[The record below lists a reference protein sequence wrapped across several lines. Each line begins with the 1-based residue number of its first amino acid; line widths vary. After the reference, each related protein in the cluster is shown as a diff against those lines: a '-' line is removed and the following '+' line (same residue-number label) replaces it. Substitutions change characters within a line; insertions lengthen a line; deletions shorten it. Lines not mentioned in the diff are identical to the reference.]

1 MSRAEAGPDRHS
13 FWHDPALPF
22 IEARAVQ
29 DGRHVCY
36 DKHSHAHF
44 SIGAITGGHSHYLNQ
59 RSLQEVG
66 PGSLVL
72 MNPEEV
78 HACNPIAD
86 QPWSYL
92 MFYLDTDWLRSQQE
106 EAGLGSEFRPFDM
119 TASRDPLLYQGL
131 QHLHHQLVQG
141 PDMPLVIMVTAHGRE
156 CLAQKQQ
163 EEQSQHLLNGFIV
176 KPVTPSRLLDAV
188 LDALAGKQMFS
199 NAQQEAAPRQS
210 RLNGLQLLLVEDNP
224 TNQIVA
230 SELLGNEGALVE
242 IAPGGTFALAMLDC
256 HVKAIS
262 AQCEYL
268 KLAPTPTDAAAKA
281 TENSSGWL
289 GFPARYDTGLS
300 WQYQLQK

>member
-22 IEARAVQ
+22 LEARAVQ

-106 EAGLGSEFRPFDM
+106 EAGLGGEFRPFDM

-131 QHLHHQLVQG
+131 QHLHHQLVEA
-141 PDMPLVIMVTAHGRE
+141 PDPLARE
-156 CLAQKQQ
+156 VACHLFSRQLLARLTPARWDDRPPQHLQRAAELMQ
-163 EEQSQHLLNGFIV
+163 DDSASPLSLSQLSTVAGLTPSHFVRAFSQHYGM
-176 KPVTPSRLLDAV
+176 TPHAYLLDRRIRHARTLLKQGQPLAEV
-188 LDALAGKQMFS
+188 ALASGFADQAHFQRQFKRRV
-199 NAQQEAAPRQS
+199 AATPGQYRTQLARQAE
-210 RLNGLQLLLVEDNP
+210 R
-224 TNQIVA
+224 T
-230 SELLGNEGALVE
+230 
-242 IAPGGTFALAMLDC
+242 
-256 HVKAIS
+256 
-262 AQCEYL
+262 
-268 KLAPTPTDAAAKA
+268 
-281 TENSSGWL
+281 
-289 GFPARYDTGLS
+289 R
-300 WQYQLQK
+300 

>member
-1 MSRAEAGPDRHS
+1 MSRAEAGADRHS

-36 DKHSHAHF
+36 DKHSHPHF

-131 QHLHHQLVQG
+131 RHLHHQLIEA
-141 PDMPLVIMVTAHGRE
+141 PDPLARE
-156 CLAQKQQ
+156 VACHLFSRQLLARLTPARWDDRPP
-163 EEQSQHLLNGFIV
+163 QHLQRAAELMQDDSASPLSLSQLSAVAGL
-176 KPVTPSRLLDAV
+176 TPSHFVCAFSHHYGMTPHAYLLDRRIRHARSLLRQGQPLAEV
-188 LDALAGKQMFS
+188 ALASGFADQAHFQRQFKRRV
-199 NAQQEAAPRQS
+199 AATPGQYRTQLARQAE
-210 RLNGLQLLLVEDNP
+210 R
-224 TNQIVA
+224 T
-230 SELLGNEGALVE
+230 
-242 IAPGGTFALAMLDC
+242 
-256 HVKAIS
+256 
-262 AQCEYL
+262 
-268 KLAPTPTDAAAKA
+268 
-281 TENSSGWL
+281 
-289 GFPARYDTGLS
+289 R
-300 WQYQLQK
+300 

>member
-22 IEARAVQ
+22 LEARAVQ

-59 RSLQEVG
+59 RSRQEVG

-131 QHLHHQLVQG
+131 QHLHHQLVQA
-141 PDMPLVIMVTAHGRE
+141 PDPLARE
-156 CLAQKQQ
+156 VACHLFSRQLLARLTPARWDDRPPQHLQRAAELMQ
-163 EEQSQHLLNGFIV
+163 DDSASPLSLSQLSAVAGLTPSHFVRAFSQHYGM
-176 KPVTPSRLLDAV
+176 TPHAYLLDRRIRHARALLKQGQPLAEV
-188 LDALAGKQMFS
+188 ALASGFADQAHFQRQFKRRV
-199 NAQQEAAPRQS
+199 AATPGQYRTQLARQAE
-210 RLNGLQLLLVEDNP
+210 R
-224 TNQIVA
+224 T
-230 SELLGNEGALVE
+230 
-242 IAPGGTFALAMLDC
+242 
-256 HVKAIS
+256 
-262 AQCEYL
+262 
-268 KLAPTPTDAAAKA
+268 
-281 TENSSGWL
+281 
-289 GFPARYDTGLS
+289 R
-300 WQYQLQK
+300 

>member
-1 MSRAEAGPDRHS
+1 MSRAEKAPNRHS

-29 DGRHVCY
+29 DGRYVCY
-36 DKHSHAHF
+36 DKHSHPHF

-106 EAGLGSEFRPFDM
+106 EAGLGGEFRPFDM

-131 QHLHHQLVQG
+131 QHLHHQLVQA
-141 PDMPLVIMVTAHGRE
+141 PDPLARE
-156 CLAQKQQ
+156 VACHLFSRQLLARLTPARWDDRPPQHLQRAAELMQ
-163 EEQSQHLLNGFIV
+163 DDSASPLSLSQLSAVAGLTPSHFVRAFSQHYGM
-176 KPVTPSRLLDAV
+176 TPHAYLLDRRIRHARTLLKQGQPLAEV
-188 LDALAGKQMFS
+188 ALASGFADQAHFQRQFKRRV
-199 NAQQEAAPRQS
+199 AATPGQYRTQLARQAE
-210 RLNGLQLLLVEDNP
+210 R
-224 TNQIVA
+224 T
-230 SELLGNEGALVE
+230 
-242 IAPGGTFALAMLDC
+242 
-256 HVKAIS
+256 
-262 AQCEYL
+262 
-268 KLAPTPTDAAAKA
+268 
-281 TENSSGWL
+281 
-289 GFPARYDTGLS
+289 R
-300 WQYQLQK
+300 

>member
-36 DKHSHAHF
+36 DKHSHPHF

-119 TASRDPLLYQGL
+119 TASRDPLLYRGL
-131 QHLHHQLVQG
+131 RHLHHQLVEA
-141 PDMPLVIMVTAHGRE
+141 PDPLARE
-156 CLAQKQQ
+156 VACHLFSRQLLARLTPAKWDDRPPRHLQRAAELMQDDSASPLSL
-163 EEQSQHLLNGFIV
+163 SQLSAVAGL
-176 KPVTPSRLLDAV
+176 TPSHFVRAFSHHYGMTPHAYLLDRRIRHARTLLRQGQPLAEV
-188 LDALAGKQMFS
+188 ALASGFADQAHFQRQFKRRV
-199 NAQQEAAPRQS
+199 AATPGQYRTQLARQAE
-210 RLNGLQLLLVEDNP
+210 R
-224 TNQIVA
+224 T
-230 SELLGNEGALVE
+230 
-242 IAPGGTFALAMLDC
+242 
-256 HVKAIS
+256 
-262 AQCEYL
+262 
-268 KLAPTPTDAAAKA
+268 
-281 TENSSGWL
+281 
-289 GFPARYDTGLS
+289 R
-300 WQYQLQK
+300 

>member
-1 MSRAEAGPDRHS
+1 MSRTEAGPDRHS

-36 DKHSHAHF
+36 DKHSHPHF

-106 EAGLGSEFRPFDM
+106 EAGLGTEFRPFDM

-131 QHLHHQLVQG
+131 LHLHHQLVQG
-141 PDMPLVIMVTAHGRE
+141 PDPLARE
-156 CLAQKQQ
+156 VACHLFSRQLLARLTPARWDDRPPQHLQRAAELMQ
-163 EEQSQHLLNGFIV
+163 DDSASPLSLAELSAVAGLTPSHFVRAFSQHYGM
-176 KPVTPSRLLDAV
+176 TPHAYLLDKRIRHARTLLRQGQPLAEV
-188 LDALAGKQMFS
+188 ALASGFADQAHFQRQFKRRV
-199 NAQQEAAPRQS
+199 AATPGQYRTQLARQAE
-210 RLNGLQLLLVEDNP
+210 R
-224 TNQIVA
+224 T
-230 SELLGNEGALVE
+230 
-242 IAPGGTFALAMLDC
+242 
-256 HVKAIS
+256 
-262 AQCEYL
+262 
-268 KLAPTPTDAAAKA
+268 
-281 TENSSGWL
+281 
-289 GFPARYDTGLS
+289 R
-300 WQYQLQK
+300 

>member
-1 MSRAEAGPDRHS
+1 MSRTEAGPDRHS
-13 FWHDPALPF
+13 FWYDPALPF

-131 QHLHHQLVQG
+131 QHLHHQLVQA
-141 PDMPLVIMVTAHGRE
+141 PDPLARE
-156 CLAQKQQ
+156 VACHLFSRQLLARLTPARWDDRPPQHLQRAAELMQ
-163 EEQSQHLLNGFIV
+163 DDSASPLSLSQLSTVAGLTPSHFVRAFSQHYGM
-176 KPVTPSRLLDAV
+176 TPHAYLLDRRIRHARTLLKQGQPLAEV
-188 LDALAGKQMFS
+188 ALASGFADQAHFQRQFKRRV
-199 NAQQEAAPRQS
+199 AATPGQYRTQLARQAE
-210 RLNGLQLLLVEDNP
+210 R
-224 TNQIVA
+224 T
-230 SELLGNEGALVE
+230 
-242 IAPGGTFALAMLDC
+242 
-256 HVKAIS
+256 
-262 AQCEYL
+262 
-268 KLAPTPTDAAAKA
+268 
-281 TENSSGWL
+281 
-289 GFPARYDTGLS
+289 R
-300 WQYQLQK
+300 

>member
-1 MSRAEAGPDRHS
+1 MPDHHS

-36 DKHSHAHF
+36 DKHSHPHF

-59 RSLQEVG
+59 RSRQEVG

-78 HACNPIAD
+78 HACNPIAA

-141 PDMPLVIMVTAHGRE
+141 PDPLAREVACHLFSRQLLARLTPASWDDRPPQHLQRAAELMQDDSTSPLSLAELSAVAGLTPSHFVRAFSHHYGMTPHAYLLDRRIRHARTLLRQGQPLVEV
-156 CLAQKQQ
+156 
-163 EEQSQHLLNGFIV
+163 
-176 KPVTPSRLLDAV
+176 
-188 LDALAGKQMFS
+188 ALASGFADQAHFQRQFKRRV
-199 NAQQEAAPRQS
+199 AATPGQYRTQLARQAE
-210 RLNGLQLLLVEDNP
+210 R
-224 TNQIVA
+224 T
-230 SELLGNEGALVE
+230 
-242 IAPGGTFALAMLDC
+242 
-256 HVKAIS
+256 
-262 AQCEYL
+262 
-268 KLAPTPTDAAAKA
+268 
-281 TENSSGWL
+281 
-289 GFPARYDTGLS
+289 R
-300 WQYQLQK
+300 

>member
-1 MSRAEAGPDRHS
+1 MSRTEAGPDRHS

-131 QHLHHQLVQG
+131 QHLHHQLVEA
-141 PDMPLVIMVTAHGRE
+141 PDPLARE
-156 CLAQKQQ
+156 VACHLFSRQLLARLTPARWDDRPPQHLQRAAELMQ
-163 EEQSQHLLNGFIV
+163 DDSASPLSLSQLSTVAGLTPSHFVRAFSQHYGM
-176 KPVTPSRLLDAV
+176 TPHAYLLDRRIRHARTLLKQGQPLAEV
-188 LDALAGKQMFS
+188 ALASGFADQAHFQRQFKRRV
-199 NAQQEAAPRQS
+199 AATPGQYRTQLARQAE
-210 RLNGLQLLLVEDNP
+210 R
-224 TNQIVA
+224 T
-230 SELLGNEGALVE
+230 
-242 IAPGGTFALAMLDC
+242 
-256 HVKAIS
+256 
-262 AQCEYL
+262 
-268 KLAPTPTDAAAKA
+268 
-281 TENSSGWL
+281 
-289 GFPARYDTGLS
+289 R
-300 WQYQLQK
+300 

>member
-1 MSRAEAGPDRHS
+1 MSRTEAGPDRHS

-59 RSLQEVG
+59 RSRQEVG

-92 MFYLDTDWLRSQQE
+92 MFYLDTDWLRGQQE

-131 QHLHHQLVQG
+131 QHLHHQLVQA
-141 PDMPLVIMVTAHGRE
+141 PDPLARE
-156 CLAQKQQ
+156 VACHLFSRQLLARLTPARWDDRPP
-163 EEQSQHLLNGFIV
+163 QHLQRAAELMQDDSASPLSLSQLSAVAGL
-176 KPVTPSRLLDAV
+176 TPSHFVRAFSHHYGMTPHAYLLDRRIRHARTLLKQGQPLAEV
-188 LDALAGKQMFS
+188 ALASGFADQAHFQRQFKRRV
-199 NAQQEAAPRQS
+199 AATPGQYRTQLARQAE
-210 RLNGLQLLLVEDNP
+210 R
-224 TNQIVA
+224 T
-230 SELLGNEGALVE
+230 
-242 IAPGGTFALAMLDC
+242 
-256 HVKAIS
+256 
-262 AQCEYL
+262 
-268 KLAPTPTDAAAKA
+268 
-281 TENSSGWL
+281 
-289 GFPARYDTGLS
+289 R
-300 WQYQLQK
+300 

>member
-1 MSRAEAGPDRHS
+1 MSRTEAGPDRHS

-92 MFYLDTDWLRSQQE
+92 MFYLDTDWLRGQQE

-131 QHLHHQLVQG
+131 QHLHHQLVQA
-141 PDMPLVIMVTAHGRE
+141 PDPLARE
-156 CLAQKQQ
+156 VACHLFSRQLLARLTPARWDDRPPQHLQRAAELMQ
-163 EEQSQHLLNGFIV
+163 EDSASPLSLLQLSAVAGLTPSHFVRAFSQHYGM
-176 KPVTPSRLLDAV
+176 TPHAYLLDRRIRHARTLLKQGQPLAEV
-188 LDALAGKQMFS
+188 ALASGFADQAHFQRQFKRRV
-199 NAQQEAAPRQS
+199 AATPGQYRTQLARQAE
-210 RLNGLQLLLVEDNP
+210 R
-224 TNQIVA
+224 T
-230 SELLGNEGALVE
+230 
-242 IAPGGTFALAMLDC
+242 
-256 HVKAIS
+256 
-262 AQCEYL
+262 
-268 KLAPTPTDAAAKA
+268 
-281 TENSSGWL
+281 
-289 GFPARYDTGLS
+289 R
-300 WQYQLQK
+300 

>member
-1 MSRAEAGPDRHS
+1 MSRTEAGPDRHS

-22 IEARAVQ
+22 LEARAVQ

-59 RSLQEVG
+59 RSRQEVG

-141 PDMPLVIMVTAHGRE
+141 PDPLARE
-156 CLAQKQQ
+156 VACHLFSRQLLARLTPASWDDRPPQHLQRAAELMQ
-163 EEQSQHLLNGFIV
+163 DDSASPLSLSQLSAVAGLTPSHFVRAFSQHYGM
-176 KPVTPSRLLDAV
+176 TPHAYLLDRRIRHARTLLRQGQPLAEV
-188 LDALAGKQMFS
+188 ALASGFADQAHFQRQFKRRV
-199 NAQQEAAPRQS
+199 AATPGQYRTQLARQAE
-210 RLNGLQLLLVEDNP
+210 R
-224 TNQIVA
+224 T
-230 SELLGNEGALVE
+230 
-242 IAPGGTFALAMLDC
+242 
-256 HVKAIS
+256 
-262 AQCEYL
+262 
-268 KLAPTPTDAAAKA
+268 
-281 TENSSGWL
+281 
-289 GFPARYDTGLS
+289 R
-300 WQYQLQK
+300 

>member
-1 MSRAEAGPDRHS
+1 MSRTEAGPDRHS

-131 QHLHHQLVQG
+131 LHLHHQLVQG
-141 PDMPLVIMVTAHGRE
+141 PDPLAREVACHLFSRQLLARLTPARWDDRPPQHLQRAAELMQDDSASPLSLSQLSAVAGLTPSHFVRAFSHHYGMTPHAYLLDRRIRHARTLLRQGQPLVEV
-156 CLAQKQQ
+156 
-163 EEQSQHLLNGFIV
+163 
-176 KPVTPSRLLDAV
+176 
-188 LDALAGKQMFS
+188 ALASGFADQAHFQRQFKRRV
-199 NAQQEAAPRQS
+199 AATPGQYRTQLARQAE
-210 RLNGLQLLLVEDNP
+210 R
-224 TNQIVA
+224 T
-230 SELLGNEGALVE
+230 
-242 IAPGGTFALAMLDC
+242 
-256 HVKAIS
+256 
-262 AQCEYL
+262 
-268 KLAPTPTDAAAKA
+268 
-281 TENSSGWL
+281 
-289 GFPARYDTGLS
+289 R
-300 WQYQLQK
+300 

>member
-1 MSRAEAGPDRHS
+1 MSRAEKAPDRHS

-22 IEARAVQ
+22 LEARAVQ

-131 QHLHHQLVQG
+131 QHLHHQLVQA
-141 PDMPLVIMVTAHGRE
+141 PDPLARE
-156 CLAQKQQ
+156 VACHLFSRQLLARLTPARWDDRPPQHLQRAAELMQ
-163 EEQSQHLLNGFIV
+163 DDSASPLSLSQLSAVAGLTPSHFVRAFSQHYGM
-176 KPVTPSRLLDAV
+176 TPHAYLLDRRIRHARTLLKQGQPLAEV
-188 LDALAGKQMFS
+188 ALASGFADQAHFQRQFKRRV
-199 NAQQEAAPRQS
+199 AATPGQYRTQLARQAE
-210 RLNGLQLLLVEDNP
+210 R
-224 TNQIVA
+224 T
-230 SELLGNEGALVE
+230 
-242 IAPGGTFALAMLDC
+242 
-256 HVKAIS
+256 
-262 AQCEYL
+262 
-268 KLAPTPTDAAAKA
+268 
-281 TENSSGWL
+281 
-289 GFPARYDTGLS
+289 R
-300 WQYQLQK
+300 

>member
-22 IEARAVQ
+22 LEARAVQ

-92 MFYLDTDWLRSQQE
+92 MFYLDTDWLRGQQE

-131 QHLHHQLVQG
+131 QHLHHQLVQA
-141 PDMPLVIMVTAHGRE
+141 PDPLARE
-156 CLAQKQQ
+156 VACHLFSRQLLARLTPARWDDRPPQHLQRAAELMQ
-163 EEQSQHLLNGFIV
+163 DDSASPLSLSQLSAVAGLTPSHFVRAFSQHYGM
-176 KPVTPSRLLDAV
+176 TPHAYLLDRRIRHARTLLKQGQPLAEV
-188 LDALAGKQMFS
+188 ALASGFADQAHFQRQFKRRV
-199 NAQQEAAPRQS
+199 AATPGQYRT
-210 RLNGLQLLLVEDNP
+210 QLAGQAER
-224 TNQIVA
+224 T
-230 SELLGNEGALVE
+230 
-242 IAPGGTFALAMLDC
+242 
-256 HVKAIS
+256 
-262 AQCEYL
+262 
-268 KLAPTPTDAAAKA
+268 
-281 TENSSGWL
+281 
-289 GFPARYDTGLS
+289 R
-300 WQYQLQK
+300 

>member
-106 EAGLGSEFRPFDM
+106 EAGLGGEFRPFDM

-131 QHLHHQLVQG
+131 QHLHHQLMQA
-141 PDMPLVIMVTAHGRE
+141 PDPLARE
-156 CLAQKQQ
+156 VACHLFSRQLLARLTPARWDDRPPQHLQRAAELMQ
-163 EEQSQHLLNGFIV
+163 DDSASPLSLSQLSTVAGLTPSHFVRAFSQHYGMTPHAYLLDRRIRHARTLLNQGQPLAEV
-176 KPVTPSRLLDAV
+176 
-188 LDALAGKQMFS
+188 ALASGFADQAHFQRQFKRRV
-199 NAQQEAAPRQS
+199 AATPGQYRTQLARQAE
-210 RLNGLQLLLVEDNP
+210 R
-224 TNQIVA
+224 T
-230 SELLGNEGALVE
+230 
-242 IAPGGTFALAMLDC
+242 
-256 HVKAIS
+256 
-262 AQCEYL
+262 
-268 KLAPTPTDAAAKA
+268 
-281 TENSSGWL
+281 
-289 GFPARYDTGLS
+289 R
-300 WQYQLQK
+300 

>member
-1 MSRAEAGPDRHS
+1 MPDHHS

-36 DKHSHAHF
+36 DKHSHPHF

-59 RSLQEVG
+59 RSRQEVG

-141 PDMPLVIMVTAHGRE
+141 PDPLAREVACHLFSRQLLARLTPASWDDRPPQHLQRAAELMQDDSASPLSLAELSAVAGLTPSHFVRAFSHHYGMTPHAYLLDRRIRHARTLLRQGLPLVEV
-156 CLAQKQQ
+156 
-163 EEQSQHLLNGFIV
+163 
-176 KPVTPSRLLDAV
+176 
-188 LDALAGKQMFS
+188 ALASGFADQAHFQRQFKRRV
-199 NAQQEAAPRQS
+199 AATPGQYRTQLARQAE
-210 RLNGLQLLLVEDNP
+210 R
-224 TNQIVA
+224 T
-230 SELLGNEGALVE
+230 
-242 IAPGGTFALAMLDC
+242 
-256 HVKAIS
+256 
-262 AQCEYL
+262 
-268 KLAPTPTDAAAKA
+268 
-281 TENSSGWL
+281 
-289 GFPARYDTGLS
+289 R
-300 WQYQLQK
+300 

>member
-22 IEARAVQ
+22 LEARAVQ

-131 QHLHHQLVQG
+131 QHLHHQLVQA
-141 PDMPLVIMVTAHGRE
+141 PDPLARE
-156 CLAQKQQ
+156 VAC
-163 EEQSQHLLNGFIV
+163 HLF
-176 KPVTPSRLLDAV
+176 SR
-188 LDALAGKQMFS
+188 
-199 NAQQEAAPRQS
+199 
-210 RLNGLQLLLVEDNP
+210 QLLARL
-224 TNQIVA
+224 TRHA
-230 SELLGNEGALVE
+230 GT
-242 IAPGGTFALAMLDC
+242 IARPSTCNGPP
-256 HVKAIS
+256 S
-262 AQCEYL
+262 
-268 KLAPTPTDAAAKA
+268 
-281 TENSSGWL
+281 
-289 GFPARYDTGLS
+289 
-300 WQYQLQK
+300 

>member
-1 MSRAEAGPDRHS
+1 MSRTEAGPDRHS

-22 IEARAVQ
+22 LEARAVQ

-131 QHLHHQLVQG
+131 QHLHHQLVEA
-141 PDMPLVIMVTAHGRE
+141 PDPLARE
-156 CLAQKQQ
+156 VACHLFSRQLLARLTPARWDDRPPQHLQRAAELMQ
-163 EEQSQHLLNGFIV
+163 DDSASPLSLSQLSAVAGLTPSHFVRAFSQHYGM
-176 KPVTPSRLLDAV
+176 TPHAYLLDRRIRHARTLLKQGQPLAEV
-188 LDALAGKQMFS
+188 ALASGFADQAHFQRQFKRRV
-199 NAQQEAAPRQS
+199 AATPGQYRTQLARQAE
-210 RLNGLQLLLVEDNP
+210 R
-224 TNQIVA
+224 T
-230 SELLGNEGALVE
+230 
-242 IAPGGTFALAMLDC
+242 
-256 HVKAIS
+256 
-262 AQCEYL
+262 
-268 KLAPTPTDAAAKA
+268 
-281 TENSSGWL
+281 
-289 GFPARYDTGLS
+289 R
-300 WQYQLQK
+300 

>member
-1 MSRAEAGPDRHS
+1 MSRAEKAPDRHS

-36 DKHSHAHF
+36 DKHSHPHF

-59 RSLQEVG
+59 RSRQEVG

-106 EAGLGSEFRPFDM
+106 EAGLGTEFRPFDM

-131 QHLHHQLVQG
+131 LHLHHQLVQG
-141 PDMPLVIMVTAHGRE
+141 PDPLARE
-156 CLAQKQQ
+156 VACHLFSRQLLARLTPA
-163 EEQSQHLLNGFIV
+163 SWDDRPPQHLQRAAELMQDDSASPLSLAKLSAVAGL
-176 KPVTPSRLLDAV
+176 TPSHFVRAFSHHYGMTPHAYLLDRRIRHARTLLRQGQPLAEV
-188 LDALAGKQMFS
+188 ALASGFADQAHFQRQFKRRV
-199 NAQQEAAPRQS
+199 AATQGQYRTQLTRQAE
-210 RLNGLQLLLVEDNP
+210 R
-224 TNQIVA
+224 T
-230 SELLGNEGALVE
+230 
-242 IAPGGTFALAMLDC
+242 
-256 HVKAIS
+256 
-262 AQCEYL
+262 
-268 KLAPTPTDAAAKA
+268 
-281 TENSSGWL
+281 
-289 GFPARYDTGLS
+289 R
-300 WQYQLQK
+300 

>member
-1 MSRAEAGPDRHS
+1 MSRTEAGPDRHS

-22 IEARAVQ
+22 LEARAVQ

-59 RSLQEVG
+59 RSRQEVG
-66 PGSLVL
+66 TGSLVL

-131 QHLHHQLVQG
+131 QHLHHQLVQA
-141 PDMPLVIMVTAHGRE
+141 PDPLARE
-156 CLAQKQQ
+156 VACHLFSRQLLARLTPARWDDRPPQHLQRAAELMQ
-163 EEQSQHLLNGFIV
+163 DDSASPLSLSQLSAVAGLTPSHFVRAFSQHYGM
-176 KPVTPSRLLDAV
+176 TPHAYLLDRRIRHARTLLKQGQPLAEV
-188 LDALAGKQMFS
+188 ALASGFADQAHFQRQFKRRV
-199 NAQQEAAPRQS
+199 AATPGQYRTQLARQAE
-210 RLNGLQLLLVEDNP
+210 R
-224 TNQIVA
+224 T
-230 SELLGNEGALVE
+230 
-242 IAPGGTFALAMLDC
+242 
-256 HVKAIS
+256 
-262 AQCEYL
+262 
-268 KLAPTPTDAAAKA
+268 
-281 TENSSGWL
+281 
-289 GFPARYDTGLS
+289 R
-300 WQYQLQK
+300 

>member
-1 MSRAEAGPDRHS
+1 MSRTEAGPDRHS
-13 FWHDPALPF
+13 FWDDPALPF

-131 QHLHHQLVQG
+131 QHLHHQLVEA
-141 PDMPLVIMVTAHGRE
+141 PDPLARE
-156 CLAQKQQ
+156 VACHLFSRQLLARLTPARWDDRPP
-163 EEQSQHLLNGFIV
+163 QHLQRAAELMQDDSASPLSLLQLSAVAGL
-176 KPVTPSRLLDAV
+176 TPSHFVRAFSHHYGMTPHAYLLDRRIRHARTLLKQGQPLAEV
-188 LDALAGKQMFS
+188 ALASGFADQAHFQRQFKRRV
-199 NAQQEAAPRQS
+199 AATPGQYRTQLARQAE
-210 RLNGLQLLLVEDNP
+210 R
-224 TNQIVA
+224 T
-230 SELLGNEGALVE
+230 
-242 IAPGGTFALAMLDC
+242 
-256 HVKAIS
+256 
-262 AQCEYL
+262 
-268 KLAPTPTDAAAKA
+268 
-281 TENSSGWL
+281 
-289 GFPARYDTGLS
+289 R
-300 WQYQLQK
+300 

>member
-1 MSRAEAGPDRHS
+1 MPDHHS

-36 DKHSHAHF
+36 DKHSHPHF

-59 RSLQEVG
+59 RSRQEVG

-131 QHLHHQLVQG
+131 QHLHHQLVQA
-141 PDMPLVIMVTAHGRE
+141 PDPLAREVACHLFSRQLLARLTPASWDDRPPQHLQRAAELMQDDSTSPLSLAELSAVAGLTPSHFVRAFSHHYGMTPHAYLLDRRIRHARTLLRQGQPLVEV
-156 CLAQKQQ
+156 
-163 EEQSQHLLNGFIV
+163 
-176 KPVTPSRLLDAV
+176 
-188 LDALAGKQMFS
+188 ALASGFADQAHFQRQFKRRV
-199 NAQQEAAPRQS
+199 AATPGQYRTQLARQAE
-210 RLNGLQLLLVEDNP
+210 R
-224 TNQIVA
+224 T
-230 SELLGNEGALVE
+230 
-242 IAPGGTFALAMLDC
+242 
-256 HVKAIS
+256 
-262 AQCEYL
+262 
-268 KLAPTPTDAAAKA
+268 
-281 TENSSGWL
+281 
-289 GFPARYDTGLS
+289 R
-300 WQYQLQK
+300 

>member
-1 MSRAEAGPDRHS
+1 MSRTEAGPDRHN

-131 QHLHHQLVQG
+131 QHLHHQLVQA
-141 PDMPLVIMVTAHGRE
+141 PDPLARE
-156 CLAQKQQ
+156 VACHLFSRQLLARLTPARWDDRPPQHLQRAAELMQ
-163 EEQSQHLLNGFIV
+163 DDSASPLSLSQLSAVAGLTPSHFVRAFSQHYGM
-176 KPVTPSRLLDAV
+176 TPHAYLLDRRIRHARTLLKQGQPLAEV
-188 LDALAGKQMFS
+188 ALASGFADQAHFQRQFKRRV
-199 NAQQEAAPRQS
+199 AATPGQYRTQLARQAE
-210 RLNGLQLLLVEDNP
+210 R
-224 TNQIVA
+224 T
-230 SELLGNEGALVE
+230 
-242 IAPGGTFALAMLDC
+242 
-256 HVKAIS
+256 
-262 AQCEYL
+262 
-268 KLAPTPTDAAAKA
+268 
-281 TENSSGWL
+281 
-289 GFPARYDTGLS
+289 R
-300 WQYQLQK
+300 

>member
-1 MSRAEAGPDRHS
+1 MSRTEAGPDRHS

-131 QHLHHQLVQG
+131 QHLHHQLVEA
-141 PDMPLVIMVTAHGRE
+141 PDPLARE
-156 CLAQKQQ
+156 VACHLFSRQLLARLTPARWDDRPP
-163 EEQSQHLLNGFIV
+163 QHLQRAAELMQDDSASPLSLSQLSAVAGL
-176 KPVTPSRLLDAV
+176 TPSHFVRAFSHHYGMTPHAYLLDQRIRHARSLLRQGQPLAEV
-188 LDALAGKQMFS
+188 ALASGFADQAHFQRQFKRRV
-199 NAQQEAAPRQS
+199 AATPGQYRTQLARQAE
-210 RLNGLQLLLVEDNP
+210 R
-224 TNQIVA
+224 T
-230 SELLGNEGALVE
+230 
-242 IAPGGTFALAMLDC
+242 
-256 HVKAIS
+256 
-262 AQCEYL
+262 
-268 KLAPTPTDAAAKA
+268 
-281 TENSSGWL
+281 
-289 GFPARYDTGLS
+289 R
-300 WQYQLQK
+300 

>member
-1 MSRAEAGPDRHS
+1 MSRAEKAPDRHS

-36 DKHSHAHF
+36 DKHSHPHF

-59 RSLQEVG
+59 RSRQEVG

-106 EAGLGSEFRPFDM
+106 EAGLGTEFRPFDM

-131 QHLHHQLVQG
+131 LHLHHQLVQG
-141 PDMPLVIMVTAHGRE
+141 PDPLARE
-156 CLAQKQQ
+156 VACHLFSRQLLARLTPASWDDRPPQHLQRAAELMQ
-163 EEQSQHLLNGFIV
+163 DDSASPLSLSQLSAVAGLTPSHFVRAFSQHYGM
-176 KPVTPSRLLDAV
+176 TPHAYLLDRRIRHARTLLRQGQPLAEV
-188 LDALAGKQMFS
+188 ALASGFADQAHFQRQFKRRV
-199 NAQQEAAPRQS
+199 AATPGQYRTQLARQAE
-210 RLNGLQLLLVEDNP
+210 R
-224 TNQIVA
+224 T
-230 SELLGNEGALVE
+230 
-242 IAPGGTFALAMLDC
+242 
-256 HVKAIS
+256 
-262 AQCEYL
+262 
-268 KLAPTPTDAAAKA
+268 
-281 TENSSGWL
+281 
-289 GFPARYDTGLS
+289 R
-300 WQYQLQK
+300 

>member
-22 IEARAVQ
+22 LEARAVQ

-66 PGSLVL
+66 TGSLVL

-131 QHLHHQLVQG
+131 QHLHHQLVQA
-141 PDMPLVIMVTAHGRE
+141 PDPLARE
-156 CLAQKQQ
+156 VACHLFSRQLLARLTPARWDDRPPQHLQRAAELMQ
-163 EEQSQHLLNGFIV
+163 DDSASPLSLSQLSAVAGLTPSHFVRAFSQHYGM
-176 KPVTPSRLLDAV
+176 TPHAYLLDRRIRHARTLLKQGQPLAEV
-188 LDALAGKQMFS
+188 ALASGFADQAHFQRQFKRRV
-199 NAQQEAAPRQS
+199 AATPGQYRTQLARQAE
-210 RLNGLQLLLVEDNP
+210 R
-224 TNQIVA
+224 T
-230 SELLGNEGALVE
+230 
-242 IAPGGTFALAMLDC
+242 
-256 HVKAIS
+256 
-262 AQCEYL
+262 
-268 KLAPTPTDAAAKA
+268 
-281 TENSSGWL
+281 
-289 GFPARYDTGLS
+289 R
-300 WQYQLQK
+300 

>member
-22 IEARAVQ
+22 IEVRAVQ
-29 DGRHVCY
+29 DGRYVCY
-36 DKHSHAHF
+36 DKHSHPHF

-92 MFYLDTDWLRSQQE
+92 MFYLDTDWLRGQQE

-131 QHLHHQLVQG
+131 LHLHHQLVEA
-141 PDMPLVIMVTAHGRE
+141 PDPLARE
-156 CLAQKQQ
+156 VACHLFSRQLLARLTPARWDDRPPRHLQRAAELMQDDSASPLSL
-163 EEQSQHLLNGFIV
+163 SQLSAVAGL
-176 KPVTPSRLLDAV
+176 TPSHFVRAFSHHYGMTPHAYLLDQRIRHARSLLRQGQPLAEV
-188 LDALAGKQMFS
+188 ALASGFADQAHFQRQFKRRV
-199 NAQQEAAPRQS
+199 AATPGQYRTQLARQAE
-210 RLNGLQLLLVEDNP
+210 R
-224 TNQIVA
+224 T
-230 SELLGNEGALVE
+230 
-242 IAPGGTFALAMLDC
+242 
-256 HVKAIS
+256 
-262 AQCEYL
+262 
-268 KLAPTPTDAAAKA
+268 
-281 TENSSGWL
+281 
-289 GFPARYDTGLS
+289 R
-300 WQYQLQK
+300 

>member
-92 MFYLDTDWLRSQQE
+92 MFYLDTDWLRGQQE

-131 QHLHHQLVQG
+131 QHLHHQLVQA
-141 PDMPLVIMVTAHGRE
+141 PDPLARE
-156 CLAQKQQ
+156 VACHLFSRQLLARLTPARWDDRPPQHLQRAAELMQ
-163 EEQSQHLLNGFIV
+163 DDSASPLSLSQLSTVAGLTPSHFVRAFSQHYGM
-176 KPVTPSRLLDAV
+176 TPHAYLLDRRIRHARTLLKQGQPLAEV
-188 LDALAGKQMFS
+188 ALASGFADQAHFQRQFKRRV
-199 NAQQEAAPRQS
+199 AATPGQYRTQLARQAE
-210 RLNGLQLLLVEDNP
+210 R
-224 TNQIVA
+224 T
-230 SELLGNEGALVE
+230 
-242 IAPGGTFALAMLDC
+242 
-256 HVKAIS
+256 
-262 AQCEYL
+262 
-268 KLAPTPTDAAAKA
+268 
-281 TENSSGWL
+281 
-289 GFPARYDTGLS
+289 R
-300 WQYQLQK
+300 

>member
-1 MSRAEAGPDRHS
+1 MSRTEAGPDRHS

-141 PDMPLVIMVTAHGRE
+141 PDPLARE
-156 CLAQKQQ
+156 VACHLFSRQLLARLTPARWDDRPPQHLQRAAELMQ
-163 EEQSQHLLNGFIV
+163 DDSASPLSLSQLSTVAGLTPSHFVRAFSQHYGM
-176 KPVTPSRLLDAV
+176 TPHAYLLDRRIRHARTLLKQGQPLAEV
-188 LDALAGKQMFS
+188 ALASGFADQAHFQRQFKRRV
-199 NAQQEAAPRQS
+199 AATPAS
-210 RLNGLQLLLVEDNP
+210 TGPSSPVRLN
-224 TNQIVA
+224 
-230 SELLGNEGALVE
+230 
-242 IAPGGTFALAMLDC
+242 APD
-256 HVKAIS
+256 
-262 AQCEYL
+262 
-268 KLAPTPTDAAAKA
+268 
-281 TENSSGWL
+281 
-289 GFPARYDTGLS
+289 RRR
-300 WQYQLQK
+300 

>member
-1 MSRAEAGPDRHS
+1 MPDHHS

-29 DGRHVCY
+29 DGRYVCY
-36 DKHSHAHF
+36 DKHSHPHF

-59 RSLQEVG
+59 RSRQEVG

-78 HACNPIAD
+78 HACNPIAA

-141 PDMPLVIMVTAHGRE
+141 PDPLAREVACHLFSRQLLARLTPASWDDRPPQHLQRAAELMQDDSASPLSLAELSAVAGLTPSHFVRAFSHHYGMTPHAYLLDRRIRHARTLLRQGQPLVEV
-156 CLAQKQQ
+156 
-163 EEQSQHLLNGFIV
+163 
-176 KPVTPSRLLDAV
+176 
-188 LDALAGKQMFS
+188 ALASGFADQAHFQRQFKRRV
-199 NAQQEAAPRQS
+199 AATPGQYRTQLARQAE
-210 RLNGLQLLLVEDNP
+210 R
-224 TNQIVA
+224 T
-230 SELLGNEGALVE
+230 
-242 IAPGGTFALAMLDC
+242 
-256 HVKAIS
+256 
-262 AQCEYL
+262 
-268 KLAPTPTDAAAKA
+268 
-281 TENSSGWL
+281 
-289 GFPARYDTGLS
+289 R
-300 WQYQLQK
+300 